1 MKNIFLTILLIAS
14 VTVFGQVPR
23 GFYGKISGNYTT
35 LNSSDLLASSGT
47 GYGFGINFN
56 MGYHETYNY
65 QVEISQ
71 NVLGLNV
78 KSVDQ
83 SYANAFDTKAEFSNI
98 NVGFYFNYYVL
109 KPDEDTF
116 FLGPQIGGS
125 VMMAGKFKF
134 KKGAEEQVSYLPYL
148 LNDNSF
154 EIPKVLP
161 NIGIGITGGYNNFRF
176 DLRYDLGMGNLL
188 KDSKTDSYNENNI
201 YTGPALNGKLNNLS
215 FGISYMLLTSKNN
228 R

>member
-1 MKNIFLTILLIAS
+1 MKNIFLIIILITS
-14 VTVFGQVPR
+14 VALFGQAPR
-23 GFYGKISGNYTT
+23 GFYGKISGNYTM
-35 LNSSDLLASSGT
+35 LNSSDLLASSGV
-47 GYGFGINFN
+47 GYGLGINFN

-65 QVEISQ
+65 QVEISY
-71 NVLGLNV
+71 NSYGLNL

-83 SYANAFDTKAEFSNI
+83 SLTSAFDTKVDFTNI
-98 NVGFYFNYYVL
+98 NAGFYFNYYVL

-125 VMMAGKFKF
+125 VTMAGNFKF
-134 KKGAEEQVSYLPYL
+134 KKGAEEQIRYLPYL

-161 NIGIGITGGYNNFRF
+161 NIGFGITGGYNNFRF
-176 DLRYDLGMGNLL
+176 DLRFDLGMGNLL

-201 YTGPALNGKLNNLS
+201 YTGPELNGKLNNFS